1 MVKDL
6 ASHLLDGNLRT
17 LSMLRDDYAGEAPSD
32 VSYAGIVANLN
43 RLNADKIRAARRLRP
58 VVFIEMLVQSGA
70 EYTVCIA
77 ALEREDNQE
86 KNRHAE
92 RSRSIS
98 TASLPQ
104 TTL

>member
-43 RLNADKIRAARRLRP
+43 RLNAD
-58 VVFIEMLVQSGA
+58 
-70 EYTVCIA
+70 
-77 ALEREDNQE
+77 
-86 KNRHAE
+86 
-92 RSRSIS
+92 
-98 TASLPQ
+98 
-104 TTL
+104 